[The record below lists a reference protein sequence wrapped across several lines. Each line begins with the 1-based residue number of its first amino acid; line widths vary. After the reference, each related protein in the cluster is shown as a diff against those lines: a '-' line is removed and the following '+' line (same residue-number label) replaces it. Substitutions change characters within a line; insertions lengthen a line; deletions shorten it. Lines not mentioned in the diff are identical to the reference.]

1 MWKKIA
7 DFILG
12 NRIPILIFIGITT
25 VFMGYQAK
33 DVKWS
38 YQYIRIIPDDDPDM
52 IAFNEF
58 QSRFGE
64 DASSFVLGIK
74 DPKLYQL
81 ENFNKFMQLGKDIKD
96 LHGITNVLSMANVPN
111 LIANRKE
118 QKFEIHPFFSH
129 PPSTQA
135 ELDSIIGKEKEVKA
149 FEHRLISKEGATAM
163 VINMDPVILNSKN
176 RTAVML
182 KLEARAQEFSDET
195 GIKLY
200 YAGMPYVRSIMAN
213 NVKKETMVFLGISIG
228 VVALVLFLFFR
239 SFSPV
244 FYPLVVIG
252 VVIVWIMGTLA
263 LFNYEITIL
272 TGLLPPVLVV
282 IGIPNCIYLLNK
294 YHQEIANGLDK
305 RDALA
310 VIIKKIG
317 VVTLIT
323 NTTTAI
329 GFMVL
334 ITTGIKAM
342 QEFGIVAGINIAITF
357 ILSITFIPIVF
368 SYLPAPQ
375 VRHLKHL
382 EFKPTNWLIHQLEV
396 LVTHYRS
403 GVYVFTSLMVA
414 VSIYGSYQVT
424 AESYMVDDLPEDYHV
439 KQDLRF
445 FENEFSGVMP
455 LEIEI
460 DTKKKRGYMKKGY
473 LGKVEEI
480 EDFIGSL
487 HEVSPPISI
496 NTFLKAANQSFHGGD
511 SSFYKLPSRSE
522 MSYIMKYARNSAD
535 DQTSSLSDAMIDSTG
550 RFIRITTS
558 MADIG
563 SIKMENLVDDV
574 IRPKLAEI
582 TKGTGLEAVVTGS
595 TLIFIK
601 GNDFLIKNL
610 KQSML
615 IAFFLIAVIMGTLFG
630 NIRIIIISL
639 IPNIIP
645 LLFTLGLMGFLGIPL
660 KPSTAIV
667 FSIAFGISVDDS
679 IHFLAKYRQE
689 IVLHN
694 YNMKKAVIMAL
705 RETGA
710 SMLYTSIVLFCGFAI
725 FMGSTFG
732 ATQALGL
739 LTSVTLIVAMS
750 TNLTLLPCL
759 LYTFDV
765 NKQAM
770 HPIID
775 GMDTFYFEDEDEEID
790 IDRIN
795 VGSESEEEE

>member
-1 MWKKIA
+1 MWKKISE
-7 DFILG
+7 FILG
-12 NRIPILIFIGITT
+12 NRIAILVFIGVSTL
-25 VFMGYQAK
+25 FMGYQAK

-38 YQYIRIIPDDDPDM
+38 YQYIRIIPDHDPDM
-52 IAFNEF
+52 VNFNRF
-58 QSRFGE
+58 QELFGE
-64 DASSFVLGIK
+64 DASNFVLGIK
-74 DPKLYQL
+74 DDKLFQL
-81 ENFNKFMQLGKDIKD
+81 ENFKKFMELGNEIKQLD
-96 LHGITNVLSMANVPN
+96 GITSVLSLANAPN
-111 LIANRKE
+111 VVANRQE
-118 QKFEIHPFFSH
+118 QKFDIEQFFKD

-135 ELDSIIGKEKEVKA
+135 ELDSILDKVETIKA
-149 FEHRLISKEGATAM
+149 YKNRLISENKATAM
-163 VINMDPVILNSKN
+163 VISMDPVILNSKD
-176 RTAVML
+176 RTKVM
-182 KLEARAQEFSDET
+182 KRLEAKAVDFEKET
-195 GIKLY
+195 GIHLY
-200 YAGMPYVRSIMAN
+200 YAGMPYVRSIMADK
-213 NVKKETMVFLGISIG
+213 VKAETIKFLAISIG

-244 FYPLVVIG
+244 FFPLMVICI
-252 VVIVWIMGTLA
+252 VIVWIMGTLA
-263 LFNYEITIL
+263 LLNYQITIL

-294 YHQEIANGLDK
+294 YHQEYATGKNK
-305 RDALA
+305 VEALGY
-310 VIIKKIG
+310 IIKKIG

-334 ITTGIKAM
+334 ITTGITAM
-342 QEFGIVAGINIAITF
+342 QEFGIVAGINIAVTF
-357 ILSITFIPIVF
+357 LISISFIPIVF
-368 SYLPAPQ
+368 SYLPAPD
-375 VRHLKHL
+375 VKHLKHL
-382 EFKPTNWLIHQLEV
+382 DFKPTAWLIHQLEMLV
-396 LVTHYRS
+396 LHHR
-403 GVYVFTSLMVA
+403 GIVYGFTTLMVA

-424 AESYMVDDLPEDYHV
+424 AEAYMVDDLPEDYHV

-445 FENEFSGVMP
+445 FETEFKGVMP
-455 LEIEI
+455 LEIVVN
-460 DTKKKRGYMKKGY
+460 TQRKKGY
-473 LGKVEEI
+473 LKKGTLGKVEQI
-480 EDFIGSL
+480 ENFVSSL
-487 HEVSPPISI
+487 PEVSPPISI
-496 NTFLKAANQSFHGGD
+496 NTFLKAGNQAFHGGD
-511 SSFYKLPSRSE
+511 STYFKLPNRSE
-522 MSYIMKYARNSAD
+522 TSYIMKYARNSTD
-535 DQTSSLSDAMIDSTG
+535 DNASDLSNSMVDSTG
-550 RFIRITTS
+550 QYIRVS
-558 MADIG
+558 MNMADIG
-563 SIKMENLVDDV
+563 SIRMENLVDSV

-582 TKGTGLEAVVTGS
+582 VKGTDLEPMVTGS

-630 NIRIIIISL
+630 NLRIIIISL

-694 YNMKKAVIMAL
+694 FNMKKAIIMAL
-705 RETGA
+705 RETGS

-739 LTSVTLIVAMS
+739 LTSVTLIVAMT

-759 LYTFDV
+759 LYTFDTT
-765 NKQAM
+765 KQDM
-770 HPIID
+770 NPMIE
-775 GMDTFYFEDEDEEID
+775 GMDHFYFEDEDEEID
-790 IDRIN
+790 LGKIN
-795 VGSESEEEE
+795 VNDNK

>member
-7 DFILG
+7 EFILG
-12 NRIPILIFIGITT
+12 NRIPILVCIAISTI
-25 VFMGYQAK
+25 FMGYHAR

-52 IAFNEF
+52 INFNRF
-58 QSRFGE
+58 QELFGE
-64 DASSFVLGIK
+64 DASSFVLGLK
-74 DPKLYQL
+74 DEKLFEL
-81 ENFNKFMQLGKDIKD
+81 DNFKKFMELGDEIKE
-96 LHGITNVLSMANVPN
+96 LEGITSVLSLADAPN
-111 LIANRKE
+111 LTANRQS
-118 QKFEIHPFFSH
+118 QKFEVKQFFNT

-135 ELDSIIGKEKEVKA
+135 ELDSILGTVENLKVYKD
-149 FEHRLISKEGATAM
+149 RLISKGGATAM
-163 VINMDPVILNSKN
+163 VIKMDPEVLNSKD
-176 RTAVML
+176 RTAVMK
-182 KLEARAQEFSDET
+182 KLEAKAVQFEKES
-195 GIKLY
+195 GIHLY
-200 YAGMPYVRSIMAN
+200 YAGMPYVRSIMADK
-213 NVKKETMVFLGISIG
+213 VKKETMIFLGISIA
-228 VVALVLFLFFR
+228 VVAIVLFLFFR

-244 FYPLVVIG
+244 FYPLLVIG
-252 VVIVWIMGTLA
+252 VVIVWIMGTLS
-263 LFNYEITIL
+263 LLNYQITIL

-294 YHQEIANGLDK
+294 YHQEFSNGTPK

-310 VIIKKIG
+310 FIIKKIG

-334 ITTGIKAM
+334 ISTGITAM
-342 QEFGIVAGINIAITF
+342 QEFGIVAGINIFVTF
-357 ILSITFIPIVF
+357 FISITFIPIVF
-368 SYLPAPQ
+368 SYLPAPD

-382 EFKPTNWLIHQLEV
+382 DFKPTNWLIHQLEMLV
-396 LVTHYRS
+396 LHHRTM
-403 GVYVFTSLMVA
+403 VYIFTSVMVA
-414 VSIYGSYQVT
+414 LSIYGSYKVT
-424 AESYMVDDLPEDYHV
+424 ANSFMVDDLPEDYHV

-445 FENEFSGVMP
+445 FEEEFSGVMP
-455 LEIEI
+455 FELII
-460 DTKKKRGYMKKGY
+460 DTGRKKGY
-473 LGKVEEI
+473 LKKGTLTKVEEV
-480 EDFIGSL
+480 ENFISSL
-487 HEVSPPISI
+487 DEVSQPISI
-496 NTFLKAANQSFHGGD
+496 NTFLKAGNQAFHASD
-511 SSFYKLPSRSE
+511 SNYFKLPSRSE
-522 MSYIMKYARNSAD
+522 MSYIMKYLRNSSDEAS
-535 DQTSSLSDAMIDSTG
+535 SSLSESMIDSTG
-550 RFIRITTS
+550 RYIRVSSS

-563 SIKMENLVDDV
+563 SVKMDYLVDSV
-574 IRPKLAEI
+574 IRPQLAKIVDGTKLE
-582 TKGTGLEAVVTGS
+582 TMVTGS

-615 IAFFLIAVIMGTLFG
+615 IAFVLIAIIMGTLFG
-630 NIRIIIISL
+630 NLRIIIISL

-705 RETGA
+705 RETGS
-710 SMLYTSIVLFCGFAI
+710 SMLYTSIVLFFGFAI

-739 LTSVTLIVAMS
+739 LTSVTLIVAMT

-759 LYTFDV
+759 LYTFDA
-765 NKQAM
+765 NKKSM

-790 IDRIN
+790 LGRIDVN
-795 VGSESEEEE
+795 K

>member
-1 MWKKIA
+1 MWKKISE
-7 DFILG
+7 FILG
-12 NRIPILIFIGITT
+12 NRIAILVFIGIST

-52 IAFNEF
+52 VNFNRF
-58 QSRFGE
+58 QELFGE
-64 DASSFVLGIK
+64 DASNFVLGIK
-74 DPKLYQL
+74 DDKLFQL
-81 ENFNKFMQLGKDIKD
+81 ENFKKFMELGNEIKHLD
-96 LHGITNVLSMANVPN
+96 GITSVLSLANAPN
-111 LIANRKE
+111 VVANRKE
-118 QKFEIHPFFSH
+118 QKFDIEQFFKN
-129 PPSTQA
+129 PPNTQA
-135 ELDSIIGKEKEVKA
+135 ELDSILDKVETIKA
-149 FEHRLISKEGATAM
+149 YKNRLISENKATAM
-163 VINMDPVILNSKN
+163 VISMDPVILNSKD
-176 RTAVML
+176 RTKVM
-182 KLEARAQEFSDET
+182 KRLEAKAVDFEKET
-195 GIKLY
+195 GIHLY
-200 YAGMPYVRSIMAN
+200 YAGMPYVRSIMADK
-213 NVKKETMVFLGISIG
+213 VKAETIKFLAISIG

-244 FYPLVVIG
+244 FFPLMVICI
-252 VVIVWIMGTLA
+252 VIVWIMGTLA
-263 LFNYEITIL
+263 LLNYQITIL

-294 YHQEIANGLDK
+294 YHQEFATGKSKVDS
-305 RDALA
+305 LA
-310 VIIKKIG
+310 YIIKKIG

-342 QEFGIVAGINIAITF
+342 QEFGIVAGINIAVTF
-357 ILSITFIPIVF
+357 LISISFIPIVF
-368 SYLPAPQ
+368 SYLPAPD
-375 VRHLKHL
+375 VKHLKHL
-382 EFKPTNWLIHQLEV
+382 DFKPTAWLIHQLEMLV
-396 LVTHYRS
+396 LHHR
-403 GVYVFTSLMVA
+403 GIVYGFTALMVI

-424 AESYMVDDLPEDYHV
+424 AEAYMVDDLPEDYHV

-445 FENEFSGVMP
+445 FEKEFKGVMP
-455 LEIEI
+455 LEIVVN
-460 DTKKKRGYMKKGY
+460 TQRKKGY
-473 LGKVEEI
+473 LKKGTLGKVEQI
-480 EDFIGSL
+480 ENFVSSL
-487 HEVSPPISI
+487 PEVSPPISI
-496 NTFLKAANQSFHGGD
+496 NTFLKAGNQAFHGGD
-511 SSFYKLPSRSE
+511 STYFKLPNRSE
-522 MSYIMKYARNSAD
+522 TSYIMKYARNSTD
-535 DQTSSLSDAMIDSTG
+535 DNASDLSNSMIDSTG
-550 RFIRITTS
+550 QYIRVSMS

-563 SIKMENLVDDV
+563 SIRMEYLVDSV

-582 TKGTGLEAVVTGS
+582 VKGTDLEPMVTGS

-630 NIRIIIISL
+630 NLRIIIISL

-705 RETGA
+705 RETGS

-739 LTSVTLIVAMS
+739 LTSVTLIVAMT

-759 LYTFDV
+759 LYTFDA
-765 NKQAM
+765 NKQDM
-770 HPIID
+770 NPMIE
-775 GMDTFYFEDEDEEID
+775 GMDHFYFEDEDEEID
-790 IDRIN
+790 LGKIN
-795 VGSESEEEE
+795 VNDDE

>member
-7 DFILG
+7 SFILG
-12 NRIPILIFIGITT
+12 NRIPILVVIALTT
-25 VFMGYQAK
+25 VFMGYHAK

-58 QSRFGE
+58 QEKFGE
-64 DASSFVLGIK
+64 DASSFVIGVK
-74 DPKLYQL
+74 DPKLFQL
-81 ENFNKFMQLGKDIKD
+81 DNFNKFIDLCEDIRE
-96 LHGITNVLSMANVPN
+96 LEGITNVLSIADVPN
-111 LIANRKE
+111 LIANRQS
-118 QKFEIHPFFSH
+118 QKFEIEQFFKKK
-129 PPSTQA
+129 PSTQA
-135 ELDSIIGKEKEVKA
+135 ELDSVISKVKEVKA
-149 FEHRLISKEGATAM
+149 YENRLISKGGATAM
-163 VINMDPVILNSKN
+163 LINMDPVVLNSKN
-176 RTAVML
+176 RTAVMM
-182 KLEARAQEFSDET
+182 KLEEKAQAFAKEAD
-195 GIKLY
+195 IQLY
-200 YAGMPYVRSIMAN
+200 YAGMPYVRSIMASK
-213 NVKKETMVFLGISIG
+213 VKSETMIFLGISIG

-244 FYPLVVIG
+244 FYPLLVIV
-252 VVIVWIMGTLA
+252 VVIVWIMGTLS

-294 YHQEIANGLDK
+294 YHQAYASGLSK
-305 RDALA
+305 IDALA
-310 VIIKKIG
+310 LIIKKIG

-342 QEFGIVAGINIAITF
+342 QEFGIVAGINIAVTF
-357 ILSITFIPIVF
+357 IISITFIPIVF
-368 SYLPAPQ
+368 SYLPAPD

-382 EFKPTNWLIHQLEV
+382 EFRPTNWLIHQLEILV
-396 LVTHYRS
+396 LHYRKV
-403 GVYVFTSLMVA
+403 VYFFTAAMVA
-414 VSIYGSYQVT
+414 LSIYGSYKVT

-439 KQDLRF
+439 KQDLKF

-455 LEIEI
+455 LEILI
-460 DTKKKRGYMKKGY
+460 NTGRKKGYMKKGY
-473 LGKVEEI
+473 LDKIEEMQ
-480 EDFIGSL
+480 EFIGSL
-487 HEVSPPISI
+487 DEVSPPISI
-496 NTFLKAANQSFHGGD
+496 TTFLKAANQSFHGGD
-511 SSFYKLPSRSE
+511 SSYYKLPSRSE
-522 MSYIMKYARNSAD
+522 MTYIMKYARNSTDAE
-535 DQTSSLSDAMIDSTG
+535 TSKMANAMMDSTG
-550 RFIRITTS
+550 QYIRLTTS

-563 SIKMENLVDDV
+563 SIEMDNLVDNV
-574 IRPKLAEI
+574 IRPKLKDI
-582 TKGTGLEAVVTGS
+582 QGKTDIEATVTGS

-615 IAFFLIAVIMGTLFG
+615 IAFVLIAIIMGTLFG
-630 NIRIIIISL
+630 NLRIIILSL
-639 IPNIIP
+639 IPNLIP
-645 LLFTLGLMGFLGIPL
+645 LLFTLGMMGFLGIPL

-689 IVLHN
+689 IILHN
-694 YNMKKAVIMAL
+694 YDMKRAIIMAI

-765 NKQAM
+765 NKDAM
-770 HPIID
+770 QPVIE
-775 GMDTFYFEDEDEEID
+775 GTDTFYFEDEDEEID
-790 IDRIN
+790 IHKIN
-795 VGSESEEEE
+795 VNKED